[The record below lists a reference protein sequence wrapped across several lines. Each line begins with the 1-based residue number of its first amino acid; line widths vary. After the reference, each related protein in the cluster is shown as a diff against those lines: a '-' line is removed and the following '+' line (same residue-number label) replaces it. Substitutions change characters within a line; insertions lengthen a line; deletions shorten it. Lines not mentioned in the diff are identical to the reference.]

1 MLSYAPNELHYRYRA
16 ANDRMAVFSEVWYPG
31 WKLSLLPEV
40 KGAQQQELPLLR
52 ANWILRAAQLPAGE
66 GELVLRFEPEVYAVS
81 KNVSRASSIVL
92 ILLTLLAA
100 GGCLYNK
107 VVSPNLDAI

>member
-1 MLSYAPNELHYRYRA
+1 MI
-16 ANDRMAVFSEVWYPG
+16 
-31 WKLSLLPEV
+31 PEV
-40 KGAQQQELPLLR
+40 KGAQKQDLPLLR

-66 GELVLRFEPEVYAVS
+66 GELILRFEPEVYAVS

-100 GGCLYNK
+100 AGCLYNRERGE
-107 VVSPNLDAI
+107 